1 MITAKVLLAAGLVI
15 VVVRLVGWL
24 VARLG
29 QPRVIGEIVA
39 GILLGPSVLGLV
51 WPQARALLFPS
62 GVIDGFQVLAQFGL
76 VLFMLLVGME
86 LDGRL
91 LRGQGR
97 RSAAISLVSVA
108 IPFGLGAGLG
118 VLLYPQFGTGTGTG
132 PGRMAFCL
140 FIGAAVAITAFP
152 VLVRILQE
160 TGLYHTRVGAMAI
173 ACAAIDDV
181 IAWCLLAVVVA
192 AAGAGGPAEVT
203 GHIAGTVGFVLFM
216 VKVVRPLLARP
227 ARLPFWVTLVV
238 AFLSAWAT
246 ETIGIHAIFG
256 AFLAGLVMPRRPE
269 WQDQV
274 RVRLSGVV
282 DAFVLPM
289 FFVVVGMSTRIDQ
302 LDSWQSAGVVVLVTV
317 TAIAGKLGGA
327 TIAARSMRERWPVAL
342 SIGVLMNTRGLTE
355 IVILTVGLQLGVI
368 DTRLFTVLVIMALV
382 TTAMAAPLL
391 RLLSRSDAVS
401 AATAARP
408 HAVVRH

>member
-1 MITAKVLLAAGLVI
+1 MITAQVLLAAGLVI

-39 GILLGPSVLGLV
+39 GILLGPSVLGLL
-51 WPQARALLFPS
+51 WPQARTLLFPS
-62 GVIDGFQVLAQFGL
+62 GVIAGFQVLAQFGL

-118 VLLYPQFGTGTGTG
+118 VLLHPQFGAG
-132 PGRMAFCL
+132 PGRTAFCL

-192 AAGAGGPAEVT
+192 AAGAGSPAEIT
-203 GHIAGTVGFVLFM
+203 WHIAGTAVFVLFM

-227 ARLPFWVTLVV
+227 AHLPFWVTLVV

-302 LDSWQSAGVVVLVTV
+302 LDSWQSAGVVGLVTV
-317 TAIAGKLGGA
+317 TAVAGKLGGA
-327 TIAARSMRERWPVAL
+327 TIAARSLRERWPVAL
-342 SIGVLMNTRGLTE
+342 TIGVLMNTRGLTE

-391 RLLSRSDAVS
+391 RLLARSDAVS
-401 AATAARP
+401 AATATRP
-408 HAVVRH
+408 RAVAQH

>member
-15 VVVRLVGWL
+15 VVVRLVGWM

-29 QPRVIGEIVA
+29 QPRVIGEIAA

-51 WPQARALLFPS
+51 WPQAREVLFPP
-62 GVIDGFQVLAQFGL
+62 GVIAGFQVLAQFGL

-86 LDGRL
+86 LDSRL

-97 RSAAISLVSVA
+97 RSAVISLVSVTV
-108 IPFGLGAGLG
+108 PFGLGVGLG
-118 VLLYPQFGTGTGTG
+118 VLLYPQFGTG
-132 PGRMAFCL
+132 PGRIAFCL
-140 FIGAAVAITAFP
+140 FIGAAVSITAFP

-160 TGLYHTRVGAMAI
+160 TGLYHTRVGAIAI

-192 AAGAGGPAEVT
+192 AAGATGPEEIA
-203 GHIAGTVGFVLFM
+203 GHIAGTVVFVLFM

-246 ETIGIHAIFG
+246 EIIGIHAIFG

-274 RVRLSGVV
+274 RMRLTGVV
-282 DAFVLPM
+282 DDFVLPM
-289 FFVVVGMSTRIDQ
+289 FFVVVGMSTHIDQ
-302 LDSWQSAGVVVLVTV
+302 LDSWQSAGVVVLATA

-327 TIAARSMRERWPVAL
+327 TLAARLVRERWPSAL
-342 SIGVLMNTRGLTE
+342 SIGILMNTRGLTE

-391 RLLSRSDAVS
+391 RLLSRSGAVS
-401 AATAARP
+401 AAPVDRP
-408 HAVVRH
+408 HAAARR

>member
-51 WPQARALLFPS
+51 WPQARELLFPP
-62 GVIDGFQVLAQFGL
+62 GVIAGFQVLAQFGL

-86 LDGRL
+86 LDSRL

-97 RSAAISLVSVA
+97 RSAVISLVSVTV
-108 IPFGLGAGLG
+108 PFGLGVGLG
-118 VLLYPQFGTGTGTG
+118 LLLHPQFGNGH
-132 PGRMAFCL
+132 GRVAFCL
-140 FIGAAVAITAFP
+140 FIGAAISITAFP

-160 TGLYHTRVGAMAI
+160 TGLYHTRVGAIAI

-192 AAGAGGPAEVT
+192 AAGAGGPEEVA
-203 GHIAGTVGFVLFM
+203 GHIAGTVVFVLFM

-227 ARLPFWVTLVV
+227 PRLPLWVTLVV

-246 ETIGIHAIFG
+246 EIIGIHAIFG

-274 RVRLSGVV
+274 RVRLTGVV
-282 DAFVLPM
+282 DDFVLPM
-289 FFVVVGMSTRIDQ
+289 FFVVVGMSTHIDQ
-302 LDSWQSAGVVVLVTV
+302 LDSWQSAGVVVLATA

-327 TIAARSMRERWPVAL
+327 TLAARAVRERWPVAL

-391 RLLSRSDAVS
+391 RLLSRSGAVS
-401 AATAARP
+401 AATADRP
-408 HAVVRH
+408 HAGARR